1 MQRPL
6 QAMNGAADRLQ
17 PFLKCTATNFPLNF
31 DSPGGRGHPVVL
43 ACAPRD
49 LRRGTKLL
57 AACGLL
63 LRHHCLCSP
72 IQTMMYE
79 GKRQQP
85 INQLGNDGGHSEME
99 PYWLMTDAV
108 WWHNTITSVVQL
120 SGQTWPGPCVLTDGQ
135 QGAPLMDAALRRWL
149 WLKYAFR

>member
-6 QAMNGAADRLQ
+6 QAMNGAADRPQ
-17 PFLKCTATNFPLNF
+17 PLLKYSATNFPLSF
-31 DSPGGRGHPVVL
+31 DPPGGRSHPVVL
-43 ACAPRD
+43 ACTLRD
-49 LRRGTKLL
+49 LRRTKLL
-57 AACGLL
+57 Q
-63 LRHHCLCSP
+63 RHHCLCSP

-85 INQLGNDGGHSEME
+85 INQLGNDSGHSEME
-99 PYWLMTDAV
+99 SYWLMTDAV

-135 QGAPLMDAALRRWL
+135 QGAPLMDAALRRWV
-149 WLKYAFR
+149 WLKYTFRGKS